1 VQTGRRCARGELGDG
16 NWGRRDGGTATG
28 VWTTRTNL
36 LSESG
41 RLCWYACRR
50 ARTSSEVEAAVKRA
64 AVASD
69 CGKHP
74 SVAWLGTSWSG
85 GEQLSTRGDCV
96 WKRAWEVSVDVP
108 REPFGGV

>member
-1 VQTGRRCARGELGDG
+1 
-16 NWGRRDGGTATG
+16 
-28 VWTTRTNL
+28 
-36 LSESG
+36 
-41 RLCWYACRR
+41 
-50 ARTSSEVEAAVKRA
+50 VKRA

-108 REPFGGV
+108 REPFGGVKFSVENTPAAEKCVEGTRERSKSHAKISGTAWPASLGCLEH